1 MKIVQNRSKIGL
13 GSFYTFEVW
22 KSLEIPQVIS
32 ANQIGIS
39 AVGEEIVCNLL
50 EAKLGNH
57 GKSVKNR
64 PRELLHFWGLKITRN
79 TPGNIGQPNRYR
91 RKRKRAGEGRG
102 EERGSGGMES
112 GIGKCKRES
121 MKCITWILHH

>member
-1 MKIVQNRSKIGL
+1 MPEGDYEIMENRSKIGL
-13 GSFYTFEVW
+13 GGFYKMEVS
-22 KSLEIPQVIS
+22 KSLEIPGVIS
-32 ANQIGIS
+32 ANQVGIG
-39 AVGEEIVCNLL
+39 N
-50 EAKLGNH
+50 
-57 GKSVKNR
+57 GK
-64 PRELLHFWGLKITRN
+64 
-79 TPGNIGQPNRYR
+79 R